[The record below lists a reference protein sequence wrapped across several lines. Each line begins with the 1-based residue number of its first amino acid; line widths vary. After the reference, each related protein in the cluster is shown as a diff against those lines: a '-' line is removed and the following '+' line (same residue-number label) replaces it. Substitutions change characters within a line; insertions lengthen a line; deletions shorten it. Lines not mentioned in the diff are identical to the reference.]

1 MTPLPLSSERQNG
14 RLMIPNPSMGG
25 CIMMEWLTVV
35 ALAVNFIAVLVTL
48 FKMNRQMDDLHRILR
63 AIEKEVLLE
72 DKFVVKINDAVA
84 RLEVL
89 VKALKAEVKWEG

>member
-1 MTPLPLSSERQNG
+1 
-14 RLMIPNPSMGG
+14 
-25 CIMMEWLTVV
+25 MMEWLTVV